1 MWCNMYPSDSC
12 GQITRYSTFLCEL
25 QSEYDSPNSG
35 VYSIPFVKPACLRS
49 SLTFLQILESLGDV
63 EIPGP
68 DCGMDLPDIF
78 ANLPVELVKFQDGLS
93 TSLLVS
99 LCSCAILLDIEP
111 LVRFLGIC
119 VGTRMLMLT
128 SQQRSASMSVPAQ
141 FRSDIIR
148 QLKDIPELRQFAR
161 LFL

>member
-1 MWCNMYPSDSC
+1 MNSPGCAC
-12 GQITRYSTFLCEL
+12 CQITRYSTFLRDLE
-25 QSEYDSPNSG
+25 SEYDAPDSG
-35 VYSIPFVKPACLRS
+35 VHSIPFVKPACLRS
-49 SLTFLQILESLGDV
+49 CLAFLRILASLGDV

-68 DCGMDLPDIF
+68 GCDLDLPEMF
-78 ANLPVELVKFQDGLS
+78 ANLPLELVKFQDGLS

-111 LVRFLGIC
+111 LSRFLGIC

-141 FRSDIIR
+141 FRSGILR
-148 QLKDIPELRQFAR
+148 QLRDIPELREFAG